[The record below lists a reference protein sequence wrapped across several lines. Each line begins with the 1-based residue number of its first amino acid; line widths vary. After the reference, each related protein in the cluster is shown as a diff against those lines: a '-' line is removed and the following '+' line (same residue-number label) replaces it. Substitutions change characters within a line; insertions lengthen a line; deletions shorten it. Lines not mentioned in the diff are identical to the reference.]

1 MCNRHLS
8 ILVSLV
14 AIAWLSVSTVS
25 AAPIVWSGLSTTFTK
40 AANASPT
47 LPQNQDR
54 ITDSVWLT
62 RASSAGLFNAKNEAS
77 YSKGTHAAPTGTRWA
92 TSLNNPGKTISAANW
107 ESLSFTTWRGAYSN
121 KVGNNIVNRD
131 AVVHL
136 MADDIYLDLRFTNWS
151 GAGGGGAFSYMR
163 AVAPPLPSPS
173 GDYNGNGAIDAADYV
188 VWRDTLSQSVA
199 PGQGADGTA
208 NGTVDAA
215 DYDFWRARFGTTP
228 ATAGAAAV
236 PEPATAL
243 MGLFSLGFVAR
254 RPSAHSVR

>member
-1 MCNRHLS
+1 MRNQHLS
-8 ILVSLV
+8 ILVSL
-14 AIAWLSVSTVS
+14 ITFAWLGASTVS
-25 AAPIVWSGLSTTFTK
+25 AAPIVWSGLSTTFSK
-40 AANASPT
+40 ASGANPS

-92 TSLNNPGKTISAANW
+92 TNLNNPGKTISAANW
-107 ESLSFTTWRGAYSN
+107 ESLSFTTWRGAFN
-121 KVGNNIVNRD
+121 NRVGNNIINRD

-151 GAGGGGAFSYMR
+151 GAGGGGGFTYMR
-163 AVAPPLPSPS
+163 AVAPAAPSPT

-188 VWRDTLSQSVA
+188 VWRDTLNQSVA
-199 PGQGADGTA
+199 AGQGADGSA
-208 NGTVDAA
+208 NGKVDAA

-228 ATAGAAAV
+228 AATGVAAV

-243 MGLFSLGFVAR
+243 LGLLSLGLATVRRTGISAR
-254 RPSAHSVR
+254 